1 MFLFVLSIQI
11 PFDQVFVRIQI
22 IIRKNTN
29 KYSNQ
34 KPPSPDDDNFERGN
48 DNSFLE
54 EFTQPCKFIFKFFIL
69 FSELWTKSLT
79 FK

>member
-1 MFLFVLSIQI
+1 M
-11 PFDQVFVRIQI
+11 
-22 IIRKNTN
+22 NTN